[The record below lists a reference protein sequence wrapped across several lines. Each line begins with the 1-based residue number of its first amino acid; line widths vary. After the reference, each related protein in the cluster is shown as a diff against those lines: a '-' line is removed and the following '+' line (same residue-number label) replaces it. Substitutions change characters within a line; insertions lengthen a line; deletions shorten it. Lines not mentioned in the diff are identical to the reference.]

1 MGTGVYNMG
10 WQNWADLEESGSNAM
25 GENARLFSQP
35 DLPLINICYLMDS
48 IFYYSG
54 KKNMEHLENVISID
68 ESVSST
74 TFIKIDVLWIHLF
87 SQARYNVFNR
97 FWKIVV

>member
-1 MGTGVYNMG
+1 MLPTWDDETVPLFGGD
-10 WQNWADLEESGSNAM
+10 WIQSD
-25 GENARLFSQP
+25 GEKCAAFFTTRFTIDQYLLF
-35 DLPLINICYLMDS
+35 DGLD
-48 IFYYSG
+48 FYYSG

-87 SQARYNVFNR
+87 SQARYNIFNR
-97 FWKIVV
+97 F